1 MKPIYCVWLSALLLI
16 TGCSPQGKPLTQS
29 VKSPWAAVA
38 KGYVTIEGGI
48 ISIDSSKPGI
58 IKKILVEEGD
68 NVKKG
73 QLLATITDTTA
84 ELTLQEQQYAF
95 TQAQLAVDTAKTQ
108 LRIARREFDRVSKLS
123 TSTLSQQKKQKLG
136 DVVSLAI
143 ESLKSKQAALK
154 IAQAQIAIAKFDLGQ
169 YQIRAPKN
177 GMIVRRY
184 ASPGE
189 GASTLDVTR
198 LFSLVP
204 DQPRIIR
211 AEIQPFFINQVH
223 PGQLALVSLE
233 DGNSSH
239 IYHAKVIRI
248 SDVFGPAQ
256 LNDGPTDPKDM
267 RVVECVLSLL
277 DGSHLRIG
285 QRVIVK
291 IKPLPHSNK
300 RQVIKHV
307 N

>member
-1 MKPIYCVWLSALLLI
+1 MKPIYYVWFSVLLLI
-16 TGCSPQGKPLTQS
+16 TGCSPQSKPLAKTI
-29 VKSPWAAVA
+29 KSPWAAVA
-38 KGYVTIEGGI
+38 KGYVTVEGGI

-58 IKKILVEEGD
+58 IKKILVEEG
-68 NVKKG
+68 NTVKKG

-84 ELTLQEQQYAF
+84 TLTLEEQQYALE
-95 TQAQLAVDTAKTQ
+95 QAHLAVDTAKTQ
-108 LRIARREFDRVSKLS
+108 LRIARREYDRVSKLG
-123 TSTLSQQKKQKLG
+123 TSTLSQQKKQKLD
-136 DVVSLAI
+136 DVVTLAI
-143 ESLKSKQAALK
+143 ETLKSKQAALK
-154 IAQAQIAIAKFDLGQ
+154 IQQAQVSIAKFDLGQ

-177 GMIVRRY
+177 GIIVRRY

-223 PGQLALVSLE
+223 PGQLALVTLE
-233 DGNSSH
+233 DGNSHH

-256 LNDGPTDPKDM
+256 LNDDPTDPKDM
-267 RVVECVLSLL
+267 RIVECVLSLL

-291 IKPLPHSNK
+291 IKPLPHSK
-300 RQVIKHV
+300 KSQAIKHV
-307 N
+307 D